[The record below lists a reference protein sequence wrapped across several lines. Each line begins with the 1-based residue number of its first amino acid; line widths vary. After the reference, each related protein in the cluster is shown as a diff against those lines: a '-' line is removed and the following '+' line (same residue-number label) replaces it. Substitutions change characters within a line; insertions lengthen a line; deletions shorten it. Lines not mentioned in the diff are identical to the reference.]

1 MPKFRFQVCS
11 IVPKVFSCELTVE
24 AATIEAAKQEIERL
38 YEADELEFDSGE
50 LDYDLAQLETTL
62 LKRNGD

>member
-24 AATIEAAKQEIERL
+24 AATVEAAKEEIERL
-38 YEADELEFDSGE
+38 RQPREFAAPAMG
-50 LDYDLAQLETTL
+50 AA
-62 LKRNGD
+62 